1 MRRTIQ
7 LLLVVSLIGLS
18 TRLGAQGRPPA
29 PPPPPARAPVT
40 KPSDVY
46 FIGGTRAQRD
56 SLNSRDPDYIIAR
69 DFTIAGWIVR
79 TFRNAEDWKYGLL
92 PDPDFIATHGG
103 GMNGPLAS
111 AMLPGHI
118 EDVPWYDVGVK
129 LSTADEK
136 IRADQRLPFADLA
149 TNAQSRGV
157 TINSFLLTQKDY
169 MEVELNK
176 WYVKDATEGN
186 YHFKGR
192 GPAPAGWVQD
202 KTDPNVF
209 WPYDP
214 ERPDGNSVG
223 IGDYVVI
230 RGTLWQDGGHVDGW
244 FCSNLRICEGAKE
257 QNACWNRGEIPPDS
271 PTWPKPRLMR
281 PNGGWIEIHPV
292 DGIWRAEPVNA
303 QPKTARKVALCAPV
317 EPFDKAVS
325 QDFKLTPLSIDEPG
339 VPELKDAKIP
349 AFVKPAGYHLEFQE
363 FIDGRFTDMRTVDE
377 HWARVMN
384 DTLVVHVKVHS
395 SGSASLQGKE
405 GRFKAGYIL
414 YWASPSTGPV
424 RALATSMTPTLVTVI
439 GSSIGVTVH
448 AEDATTHAKV
458 SGTVLLNGV
467 PRGATDTPLSLTVC
481 KRTAGPRGTLREI
494 EPQRITVTAAGYPE
508 AGVVFDCK
516 GAQ

>member
-1 MRRTIQ
+1 MRRTMQ
-7 LLLVVSLIGLS
+7 FLVVMASLGFSTELS
-18 TRLGAQGRPPA
+18 AQSA
-29 PPPPPARAPVT
+29 PPPPPPRAPVT

-46 FIGGTRAQRD
+46 FTGGTRAQRD

-79 TFRNAEDWKYGLL
+79 TFWNAEDWKYGLL

-103 GMNGPLAS
+103 GTNSPLAS
-111 AMLPGHI
+111 ATLPGHI
-118 EDVPWYDVGVK
+118 EDVPWYDMGVK

-136 IRADQRLPFADLA
+136 IASSQRLPFADL
-149 TNAQSRGV
+149 TTSGQSRGV
-157 TINSFLLTQKDY
+157 TINSFLLTQHDY

-176 WYVKDATEGN
+176 WYVKDATEGS

-192 GPAPAGWVQD
+192 GPAPAGWVQS
-202 KTDPNVF
+202 TRDPNVF

-214 ERPDGNSVG
+214 ERPDGNSLG
-223 IGDYVVI
+223 IGDYVVV

-244 FCSNLRICEGAKE
+244 LCSNLRICEGAKE
-257 QNACWNRGEIPPDS
+257 QNACWNRGEIPPDP
-271 PTWPKPRLMR
+271 PTWPKSRVMR

-317 EPFDKAVS
+317 QPLDVSVS

-339 VPELKDAKIP
+339 DTALKNAKIH

-363 FIDGRFTDMRTVDE
+363 LVDGRFTDMRTVDE
-377 HWARVMN
+377 HWARVVN

-414 YWASPSTGPV
+414 YWAPPAGPP
-424 RALATSMTPTLVTVI
+424 RMLATSMTPALVTAI
-439 GSSIGVTVH
+439 GSSVGVTVH
-448 AEDATTHAKV
+448 VEDATTHAKV

-467 PRGATDTPLSLTVC
+467 PRGATNTPLSLTVC

-494 EPQRITVTAAGYPE
+494 EPQRVTVTAPGYPE
-508 AGVVFDCK
+508 TSVAFDCK
-516 GAQ
+516 GAE